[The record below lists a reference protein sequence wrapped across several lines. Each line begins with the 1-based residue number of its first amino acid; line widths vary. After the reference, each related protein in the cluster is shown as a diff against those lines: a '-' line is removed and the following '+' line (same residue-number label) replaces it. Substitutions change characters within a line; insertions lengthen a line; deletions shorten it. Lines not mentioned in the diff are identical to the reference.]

1 MTTPSPRSG
10 RSYRLS
16 SATLALMI
24 ALVASLLPMSAVLA
38 VVPAAPSTPDLAPGS
53 DTGTSNTDNITQTL
67 NGLFF
72 TGTAEPGST
81 VRVYVAGTTVIGTAT
96 ASGAGTYAITTT
108 VALPDNTA
116 NLITATAQNVDG
128 EGPPSGAL
136 TVTTDNAVPAAPG
149 TPDLTAA
156 SDTGTSSTDNI
167 TSDSTP
173 TLTGTSE
180 ANATV
185 QLLANAVV
193 VGTGVASGGGV
204 WTITSGTLSDAI
216 YSFTAMQTDAA
227 GNGPS
232 AQSAAL
238 SVEINSAV
246 PAAPSAPD
254 LAAAS
259 DSGAS
264 NTDNITSDTTPT
276 FTGTGPANTVI
287 DLFAGAV
294 FVGTDTSDGSGNWSI
309 TSSALAA
316 GTYSFTAR
324 ATNVAGSSAPSA
336 ALSVSIQTTLG
347 VTVNQAAGQS
357 DPTSTAPINF
367 TVVFSNPVGDFAAG
381 DVTIGGTAGGTKTA
395 TVTGGPTSY
404 NVAISGMTTTGTVI
418 VSVGAGVA
426 TDAAGNSNTASTSTD
441 NTVTWQP
448 GAPTVTIN
456 QATTQADPTA
466 TSPINFTVVFS
477 TAVTGFTGS
486 DVVISGTAGG
496 TKTATVT
503 GSGPTYNVAISGM
516 TTAGT
521 VIATIPAGAATAGGV
536 GNLASTSTDNTVTWA
551 PGAPTVTIN
560 QASGQADPTSTAP
573 INFTAVFST
582 SVTGFTASD
591 VTITG
596 TAGGTKT
603 VTVTGGPTTY
613 NIAVSGMTTSGTV
626 IASIPANVAQ
636 NASAVGNIASTSTD
650 NTVTWNA
657 SVASITL
664 TTSAPM
670 PPGAKDPVILWGQAI
685 TLTVQFTMPTG
696 ANRTFQLQGTRDGTN
711 WTTITT
717 LTTNPNGRAT
727 FVYTPVT
734 NLWYRAVFAGTPDL
748 GAANSNQ
755 VRTVVRQLA
764 LLRPTNGGDIRTIS
778 RGSSITFTTT
788 VRPARPELD
797 AARVSFY
804 LYKRVSGVWQR
815 ISTRTVVIDSAGLAR
830 TTFTFNSTGD
840 YYVRSQANPTTYN
853 ANSVLTPVERYNV
866 R

>member
-1 MTTPSPRSG
+1 MTSRSRHLLG
-10 RSYRLS
+10 ARSVFVALTVLLLA
-16 SATLALMI
+16 SA
-24 ALVASLLPMSAVLA
+24 LPGSVLA
-38 VVPAAPSTPDLAPGS
+38 VVPVAPSTPDLAAAS

-67 NGLFF
+67 NGLVF

-81 VRVYVAGTTVIGTAT
+81 VKIYRAGSVEIGSALTNAGGAYTV
-96 ASGAGTYAITTT
+96 TTT
-108 VALPDNTA
+108 AALPDNTA
-116 NLITATAQNVDG
+116 NLITATATNVDG
-128 EGPPSGAL
+128 EGPASAAL

-149 TPDLTAA
+149 VPDLAAA
-156 SDTGTSSTDNI
+156 SDTGTSNTDNV
-167 TSDSTP
+167 TSDTTP
-173 TLTGTSE
+173 TLDGTSE
-180 ANATV
+180 PNATV

-193 VGTGVASGGGV
+193 VGTGVANGAGAWS
-204 WTITSGTLSDAI
+204 ITSSALTDAV
-216 YSFTAMQTDAA
+216 YSFTAIQTDAA

-232 AQSAAL
+232 AASAAL
-238 SVEINSAV
+238 SVTINTVV

-254 LAAAS
+254 LTAAS

-264 NTDNITSDTTPT
+264 NTDNITDDTTPS
-276 FTGTGPANTVI
+276 FTGTGPASTAI
-287 DLFAGAV
+287 DLYAGAV
-294 FVGTDTSDGSGNWSI
+294 LVGTTTSDGSGNWSI
-309 TSSALAA
+309 TSSALTP

-324 ATNVAGSSAPSA
+324 ATNVAGSSLPSA
-336 ALSVSIQTTLG
+336 ALSVTIQGPLN
-347 VTVNQAAGQS
+347 VTVNQASTQA
-357 DPTSTAPINF
+357 DPTAASPIDF
-367 TVVFSNPVGDFAAG
+367 TVVFTNPVGDFTSS
-381 DVTIGGTAGGTKTA
+381 DVTITGTAGGTKTA
-395 TVTGGPTSY
+395 TVTGGPTTY

-418 VSVGAGVA
+418 VTVPAGVA
-426 TDAAGNSNTASTSTD
+426 SDAAGHNNLVSTSTD

-486 DVVISGTAGG
+486 DVTITGTAGG

-503 GSGPTYNVAISGM
+503 GTGPTYNVAISGM

-521 VIATIPAGAATAGGV
+521 VIASIPAGVAQAGSV
-536 GNLASTSTDNTVTWA
+536 PNLASTSTDNTVTWS
-551 PGAPTVTIN
+551 PGSPTVTIN
-560 QASGQADPTSTAP
+560 QATGQADPTSTSP
-573 INFTAVFST
+573 INFTAVFSAP
-582 SVTGFTASD
+582 VTGFTSSD

-626 IASIPANVAQ
+626 IASILANVAQ
-636 NASAVGNIASTSTD
+636 NASAAGNLASTSTD
-650 NTVTWNA
+650 NTVTWTA
-657 SVASITL
+657 VAAAITL
-664 TTSAPM
+664 TTSAPT
-670 PPGAKDPVILWGQAI
+670 PPGAKDPVILWGQGI
-685 TLTVQFTMPTG
+685 TLTVQFAMPGG
-696 ANRTFQLQGTRDGTN
+696 ASRTFQLQGTRDGTT

-717 LTTNPNGRAT
+717 LTTGSNGRAT

-734 NLWYRAVFAGTPDL
+734 NLWYRAVFAGTADL
-748 GAANSNQ
+748 AAANSNQ

-764 LLRPTNGGDIRTIS
+764 LLRPTNRGDIRTIS
-778 RGSSITFTTT
+778 RGTSITFTTT

-804 LYKRVSGVWQR
+804 LYKRVSGVWTR
-815 ISTRTVVIDSAGLAR
+815 ISNRTVVINSAGLAR
-830 TTFTFNSTGD
+830 TTFSFTSTGD

-853 ANSVLTPVERYNV
+853 ANSVLSPVERYNV